1 MFLEFEVPRGQWF
14 LWFFLQLFIT
24 LTILCSKQNTA
35 RQNEVYGNMVGF
47 MMYNATFN
55 NNAVISWRSVVL
67 VEETG
72 VNTYRNRTSLLSYI
86 V

>member
-1 MFLEFEVPRGQWF
+1 MVLVG
-14 LWFFLQLFIT
+14 FFWQLFIT

-35 RQNEVYGNMVGF
+35 RQNEVYGKMVGF

-55 NNAVISWRSVVL
+55 NIAVISWRSVVL

-72 VNTYRNRTSLLSYI
+72 VPGKNHYRNRTSLLSCI